1 MPPTFIRHDLETI
14 DFNSFIRVSHP
25 PLLSGRYRQLG
36 LGARHIR
43 SLDYWLANLRQAYGV
58 FLAYFLSHNT
68 FPNATPM
75 EYAFVGGLS
84 ISQALLISPL
94 TTISTQHWGTR
105 TTLFIG
111 VVLGTVALISA
122 SFTTR
127 IWHLLL
133 SQGIC
138 FGWRMGFLFVGSMGI
153 IPQWFSTRRSLAMGI
168 SAAGAGLWGLIYN
181 LVAATAIQTIGLAWT
196 YRILA
201 AVGFVVNLFCSLLV
215 KDRNKAVQ
223 PYQLAFDYK
232 LFARLEF
239 LADARLGLL
248 ERIGIHHITL
258 FVAQLCYFDWT
269 YSSARL
275 GRRRPPQPGTLCWT
289 ARHRLLQR
297 CLGKDQHGNNNDG
310 FLWDHMPCHLD
321 LRKELWRPA
330 PLFSAGRNCLRHLLV
345 DCCTRR
351 CGSGQLKGAQ

>member
-1 MPPTFIRHDLETI
+1 
-14 DFNSFIRVSHP
+14 
-25 PLLSGRYRQLG
+25 
-36 LGARHIR
+36 
-43 SLDYWLANLRQAYGV
+43 
-58 FLAYFLSHNT
+58 
-68 FPNATPM
+68 M

-94 TTISTQHWGTR
+94 TTISTRRWGTR

-111 VVLGTVALISA
+111 VVLETVALIGA
-122 SFTTR
+122 SFASC

-133 SQGIC
+133 SQGVC
-138 FGWRMGFLFVGSMGI
+138 FGWGMGFLFVGSMGI

-196 YRILA
+196 YRVLA

-239 LADARLGLL
+239 WLILGWGFLSELGYITLLYSLPNYAISIGLTPQQGSVVGALLNLGL
-248 ERIGIHHITL
+248 RVGR
-258 FVAQLCYFDWT
+258 
-269 YSSARL
+269 AR
-275 GRRRPPQPGTLCWT
+275 G
-289 ARHRLLQR
+289 RLL
-297 CLGKDQHGNNNDG
+297 
-310 FLWDHMPCHLD
+310 
-321 LRKELWRPA
+321 
-330 PLFSAGRNCLRHLLV
+330 
-345 DCCTRR
+345 
-351 CGSGQLKGAQ
+351 